1 MSQALGLPM
10 RADGGFSLAARPPL
24 LSMILAAVA
33 GLVCALLW
41 RLLVADGRG
50 VEVAALA
57 GMGLAMLLFGRA
69 RGSVSADGPVVG
81 PEIEVP
87 LVVSLS
93 PAEDGRVADV
103 ARELERYREVAEI
116 LCRQVQGAVDES
128 EIAALG
134 AIRRLSALDA
144 QVRTLVTG
152 LAEAEV
158 RAQATTEESAADI
171 ATMRQAVRDLREQIR
186 SRTAQIGTDRTIYTR
201 IAEETKDFGGA
212 IAEIAK
218 IAAQTRL
225 LALNATIEAARAGE
239 AGKGFAVV
247 ASEVR
252 SLADEAAR
260 VSAKVGEGLGRLREI
275 MRHRLSD
282 ALDTRTE
289 DALLETT
296 EQQAAAAES
305 GFARLADAART
316 TLAMARGEGSAIAAS
331 TLAAMSATQVQD
343 IARQRLDQVT
353 EGLGRVGMHATGL
366 AATLRHRQELE
377 PVEESLLGPMQAA
390 YVMQSQRE
398 AHAGTAGNAEYSSV
412 ELF

>member
-1 MSQALGLPM
+1 MSRALGVT
-10 RADGGFSLAARPPL
+10 ASVDGGLLAVGRPSIL
-24 LSMILAAVA
+24 RMILAAAV

-41 RLLVADGRG
+41 RLVVADARG
-50 VEVAALA
+50 VEGVALA
-57 GMGLAMLLFGRA
+57 GMGIAMALVGRGRPPVPMA
-69 RGSVSADGPVVG
+69 EAPAAVDVAETVAVAVGPVEDG
-81 PEIEVP
+81 AAIEV
-87 LVVSLS
+87 
-93 PAEDGRVADV
+93 AG
-103 ARELERYREVAEI
+103 ELDRYREVAEI

-128 EIAALG
+128 ETAALG
-134 AIRRLSALDA
+134 SIRRLSALDA
-144 QVRTLVTG
+144 QVRALVSG
-152 LAEAEV
+152 LAEAEA
-158 RAQATTEESAADI
+158 RALATTAESAGDI
-171 ATMRQAVRDLREQIR
+171 ATMRKAVRDLRDQIR
-186 SRTAQIGTDRTIYTR
+186 SRTAQIGTDREIYTR
-201 IAEETKDFGGA
+201 IAEETKGFGGA
-212 IAEIAK
+212 ISEIAK

-225 LALNATIEAARAGE
+225 LALNATIEAARAGD

-252 SLADEAAR
+252 SLADEAGR
-260 VSAKVGEGLGRLREI
+260 VSAQVGEGLGRLRDI

-296 EQQAAAAES
+296 EQQAAAAEA
-305 GFARLADAART
+305 GFARLAEAAGT

-353 EGLGRVGMHATGL
+353 DGLGRVGRHAMGL
-366 AATLRHRQELE
+366 AEALREHQPIE
-377 PVEESLLGPMQAA
+377 PVEESLLRPMQEA